1 MIHVLLP
8 YAWLLFLATTS
19 DYAHLFYPAADIP
32 AMLRY
37 IMVPHVLLSTAVL
50 VQAEALYGMGEFER
64 SLVLFH
70 RGARK
75 RPDLTSFT
83 RGIHK
88 AREAIINAIG
98 GGTRFTE
105 DVTC

>member
-1 MIHVLLP
+1 
-8 YAWLLFLATTS
+8 
-19 DYAHLFYPAADIP
+19 
-32 AMLRY
+32 MLYVFGEWETCRLQFCTC
-37 IMVPHVLLSTAVL
+37 PSAVL

-75 RPDLTSFT
+75 RPDLVTFT

-98 GGTRFTE
+98 GEATLYFLLSVDSLQVRP
-105 DVTC
+105 

>member
-1 MIHVLLP
+1 MT
-8 YAWLLFLATTS
+8 FL
-19 DYAHLFYPAADIP
+19 D
-32 AMLRY
+32 R
-37 IMVPHVLLSTAVL
+37 LLSAAAVL

-75 RPDLTSFT
+75 RPDLTAFT

-88 AREAIINAIG
+88 AREAVVNAIG
-98 GGTRFTE
+98 GE
-105 DVTC
+105 

>member
-1 MIHVLLP
+1 MCHTLTVC
-8 YAWLLFLATTS
+8 S
-19 DYAHLFYPAADIP
+19 SAA
-32 AMLRY
+32 
-37 IMVPHVLLSTAVL
+37 AVL

-75 RPDLTSFT
+75 RPDLTAFT

-88 AREAIINAIG
+88 AREAVVNAIG
-98 GGTRFTE
+98 GG
-105 DVTC
+105 